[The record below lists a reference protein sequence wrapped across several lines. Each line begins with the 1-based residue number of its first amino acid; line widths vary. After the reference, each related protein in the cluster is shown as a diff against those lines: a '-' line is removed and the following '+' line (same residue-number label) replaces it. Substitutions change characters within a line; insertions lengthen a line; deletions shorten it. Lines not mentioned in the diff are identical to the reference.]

1 MQEFLAKNK
10 PRSVTLDDERVVPG
24 HSDLATYSA
33 HLARYEFLLP
43 QIRSEEVVLETAC
56 GSGYGT
62 ALLAQRARRVV
73 GVDYAQAALEFAA
86 AHHARPNLQYLR
98 MDVHRLAFPDASF
111 DRVVSFEVFEHLE
124 EPDCYLAE
132 CARVLRAGG
141 TLALSTPNAAA
152 WNVHM
157 QSIGQ
162 EYEFHINIVDLD
174 ALRGFLSKHFAVCEI
189 YGQRRRGSVIYA
201 VLRGL
206 DVFNLRLRFVRPQ
219 QREKMQAAMGVDTGG
234 QVNAASWVFT
244 RSQLR
249 QCNTFLAVCTK
260 AR

>member
-1 MQEFLAKNK
+1 MNASATKHK
-10 PRSVTLDDERVVPG
+10 PASVTLDDERVVPG
-24 HSDLATYSA
+24 HSDPGTYSA

-43 QIRSEEVVLETAC
+43 QVRSDEIILETAC

-73 GVDYAQAALEFAA
+73 GVDYSQAALDFAA
-86 AHHARPNLQYLR
+86 KQHARCNLEYLR
-98 MDVHRLAFPDASF
+98 MDVHRLAFPAESF

-124 EPDCYLAE
+124 EPDRYLAE
-132 CARVLRAGG
+132 CSRVLRPGG
-141 TLALSTPNAAA
+141 TLVLSTPNAAA

-162 EYEFHINIVDLD
+162 EYEFHINMVDLD
-174 ALRGFLSKHFAVCEI
+174 TLRRFLSRHFAMCEI
-189 YGQRRRGSVIYA
+189 YGQRRRGSAIYA

-219 QREKMQAAMGVDTGG
+219 QREKMQAAMGVDTGT
-234 QVNAASWVFT
+234 QVRAASWAFT

-249 QCNTFLAVCTK
+249 QCNTFLAICTK
-260 AR
+260 AK